1 MLSFQHGKNT
11 MRSTLKQ
18 YTLGMSGP
26 GIYTEHSLDS

>member
-18 YTLGMSGP
+18 YTLGMSGS
-26 GIYTEHSLDS
+26 GIYMEHSSNS

>member
-18 YTLGMSGP
+18 RIRGVKGSETETYT
-26 GIYTEHSLDS
+26 